1 MGRFLPGK
9 AMLALVH
16 LWYSEQKTQG
26 DGPDRRV
33 SVKQLILRM
42 A

>member
-16 LWYSEQKTQG
+16 LWYSEQKNRETARMVQ
-26 DGPDRRV
+26 PDKAV
-33 SVKQLILRM
+33 ISKF
-42 A
+42 